1 MKRNYRDKA
10 EAKMKM
16 LGVTTQEIAEQLDK
30 PSSRISEA
38 MSGSTERGAAM
49 LRVYIDQIL
58 TGLTRDRRSELEAE
72 IEAARDVVCPELEG
86 RLSVIMPEDLV
97 YIVTEDGIPVGVWI
111 PETKTFKE
119 LDDVILPLVRKSAQR

>member
-1 MKRNYRDKA
+1 MKRNFKEAA
-10 EAKMKM
+10 ESRMKM
-16 LGVTTQEIAEQLDK
+16 LGLTAGDVGEMLDK
-30 PSSRISEA
+30 PKSRVSEA
-38 MSGSTERGAAM
+38 LNGENTPAAAT
-49 LRVYIDQIL
+49 LRVRIDQIL

-97 YIVTEDGIPVGVWI
+97 YIVTEDGVPAGVWI

-119 LDDVILPLVRKSAQR
+119 LDDVILPLVRKETSK

>member
-1 MKRNYRDKA
+1 
-10 EAKMKM
+10 
-16 LGVTTQEIAEQLDK
+16 
-30 PSSRISEA
+30 
-38 MSGSTERGAAM
+38 M

-97 YIVTEDGIPVGVWI
+97 YIVTEDGVPAGVWI

-119 LDDVILPLVRKSAQR
+119 LDDVILPLVRKGSGK

>member
-16 LGVTTQEIAEQLDK
+16 LGVTTKEIAEQLDK

-38 MSGSTERGAAM
+38 MSGRTERGAAM

-97 YIVTEDGIPVGVWI
+97 YIVTEDGVPAGVWI

-119 LDDVILPLVRKSAQR
+119 LDDVILPLVRKGSGK